1 MLILKMIVTLIIFLG
16 LLFFAN
22 QNSTDVSIYYGM
34 KGPIQL
40 PLFLAI
46 LISFLAGMI
55 IALFISYIEKF
66 KLKGQIR
73 ALRREKK
80 AMEGELNSLR
90 RMPILESMT
99 QRHPEEIPPDEPKGI
114 V

>member
-1 MLILKMIVTLIIFLG
+1 MLILKMIVALIIFLG

-34 KGPIQL
+34 REPIQI

-46 LISFLAGMI
+46 LTSFLAGMI
-55 IALFISYIEKF
+55 IALFISYFEKF
-66 KLKGQIR
+66 KLKGQLR

-80 AMEGELNSLR
+80 EMEGELSSLR
-90 RMPILESMT
+90 KMPILESIT
-99 QRHPEEIPPDEPKGI
+99 TRHSEGNPPDASKGI